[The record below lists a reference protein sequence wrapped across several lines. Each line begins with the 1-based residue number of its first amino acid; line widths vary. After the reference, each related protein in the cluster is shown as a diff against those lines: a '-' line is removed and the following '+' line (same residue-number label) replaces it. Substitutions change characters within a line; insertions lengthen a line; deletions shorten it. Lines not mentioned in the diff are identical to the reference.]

1 MTQLYSEQTVATAV
15 AIQDMN
21 TSLVGVVLSLVLLL
35 VVLRPFF
42 AKPRKDEKSDKL
54 AKVETHAPV
63 ARKLPRSRVV
73 LRRVLRTAFRF
84 SATQCRSIR
93 QRYVARKALREAN
106 KNDTARKSDILPTS
120 IGDYTPIAP
129 NGKPWDQYDEP
140 AFSRKGVQ
148 LSF

>member
-15 AIQDMN
+15 AVQDMN
-21 TSLVGVVLSLVLLL
+21 TSLVAVILSIIVLLA
-35 VVLRPFF
+35 VLRTFF
-42 AKPRKDEKSDKL
+42 AKTRKDEKGEKL
-54 AKVETHAPV
+54 AKAETHAAAP
-63 ARKLPRSRVV
+63 KLPRSRVV
-73 LRRVLRTAFRF
+73 LRRAFRSALKF
-84 SATQCRSIR
+84 SAAQCRSIR
-93 QRYVARKALREAN
+93 QHYVARKALREAN
-106 KNDTARKSDILPTS
+106 KNDTARQSDILPTS

>member
-15 AIQDMN
+15 AVQDMN
-21 TSLVGVVLSLVLLL
+21 TSLVVVILSIILLL
-35 VVLRPFF
+35 AVLRMFF
-42 AKPRKDEKSDKL
+42 AKPRKDEKGEKL
-54 AKVETHAPV
+54 AKAETHAPA

-73 LRRVLRTAFRF
+73 LRRAFRSAHKF
-84 SATQCRSIR
+84 SAAQCRSIR

-106 KNDTARKSDILPTS
+106 KNDTARQSDILPTS